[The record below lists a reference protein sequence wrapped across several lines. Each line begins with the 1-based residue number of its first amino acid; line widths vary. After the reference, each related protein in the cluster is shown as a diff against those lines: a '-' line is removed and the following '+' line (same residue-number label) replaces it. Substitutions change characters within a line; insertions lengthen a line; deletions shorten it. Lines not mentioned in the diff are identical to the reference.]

1 MALGCRIWARGR
13 LGQATHPSRASFT
26 KKTGPISTHVYSADL
41 ADDVDRLVRN
51 ALQFNGDEAEIFRMA
66 LALRENLRSAAF
78 TRRTVRGVAKRQI
91 ESTMQRM
98 AQQQS
103 GQSGD
108 AAADGAAGAGSGSW
122 SKHEDAI
129 LAREINSHGGELPGK
144 SGKQHDPFWTTI
156 QRLLPGRSEKDCRQR
171 FTAQKFRENTGMG
184 SYRSSVVPPRQQ
196 EQMVV
201 AMEAAMEAPEAGD
214 AGSCYRPD
222 TQQFSFSNMLK
233 KKQLP
238 RDPFDNIDMA
248 LAWKHAKDRAKSDA
262 ARAQAPAP
270 KKRARRSAPE
280 RVPPP
285 LQVFALKF
293 LG

>member
-103 GQSGD
+103 GD
-108 AAADGAAGAGSGSW
+108 AAADGAAGAWMGSW
-122 SKHEDAI
+122 SEDEDAI
-129 LAREINSHGGELPGK
+129 
-144 SGKQHDPFWTTI
+144 
-156 QRLLPGRSEKDCRQR
+156 
-171 FTAQKFRENTGMG
+171 
-184 SYRSSVVPPRQQ
+184 
-196 EQMVV
+196 
-201 AMEAAMEAPEAGD
+201 
-214 AGSCYRPD
+214 
-222 TQQFSFSNMLK
+222 
-233 KKQLP
+233 
-238 RDPFDNIDMA
+238 
-248 LAWKHAKDRAKSDA
+248 
-262 ARAQAPAP
+262 
-270 KKRARRSAPE
+270 
-280 RVPPP
+280 
-285 LQVFALKF
+285 
-293 LG
+293 